1 MHANFV
7 AAVSNESY
15 FISTVDTNRIF
26 EEAQKLK
33 MTGKGYVWIV
43 TEQALEA
50 RNVPSGTLGLRL
62 VEADNERWHIDDS
75 L

>member
-1 MHANFV
+1 
-7 AAVSNESY
+7 
-15 FISTVDTNRIF
+15 
-26 EEAQKLK
+26 

-50 RNVPSGTLGLRL
+50 GSVPSGTLGLRL

>member
-1 MHANFV
+1 
-7 AAVSNESY
+7 
-15 FISTVDTNRIF
+15 
-26 EEAQKLK
+26 

-50 RNVPSGTLGLRL
+50 RNVPLGTLGLQL
-62 VEADNERWHIDDS
+62 QHATDEKKHIHDS